1 MMDGIVLFRLHT
13 IFGVPLKQNPGV
25 LNTPLTLSLP
35 LPALLGDPYPH
46 WRVGFFEG
54 KGKGTPILPGGYPCQ
69 TLTTRESRLIDEQCI
84 AMPGTLHTL
93 HSWDATSTYH

>member
-1 MMDGIVLFRLHT
+1 MRSWVMDGIVLFRLHT

-69 TLTTRESRLIDEQCI
+69 TLLIQADCTRYLKYRQGLFVSILGVSRE
-84 AMPGTLHTL
+84 
-93 HSWDATSTYH
+93 

>member
-1 MMDGIVLFRLHT
+1 MDGIVLFRLHT

-69 TLTTRESRLIDEQCI
+69 TLFLIV
-84 AMPGTLHTL
+84 
-93 HSWDATSTYH
+93 